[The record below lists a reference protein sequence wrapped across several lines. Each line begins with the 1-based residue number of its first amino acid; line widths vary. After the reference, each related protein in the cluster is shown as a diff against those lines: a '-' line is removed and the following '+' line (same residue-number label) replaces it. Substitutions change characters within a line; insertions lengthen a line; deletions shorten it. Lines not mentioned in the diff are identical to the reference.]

1 MPSYMRRYTIRLI
14 GFLTGYLIVL
24 VGGLLLARGGV
35 ADVVR
40 VGLALL
46 TGAMICGVFWTIFRL
61 LTECDD
67 EYQRLLL
74 VKQVLLATAATLGLT
89 TVWQFLAVYDLVA
102 KGPQWIGVIWLA
114 AFGFAAPIVRLR
126 A

>member
-14 GFLTGYLIVL
+14 SFMTGYLIVL
-24 VGGLLLARGGV
+24 VGGLLLVRGGV
-35 ADVVR
+35 PDVVR
-40 VGLALL
+40 IGLALL
-46 TGAMICGVFWTIFRL
+46 TGAMICGVFWSIFRL

-67 EYQRLLL
+67 EYQRLLM

-89 TVWQFLAVYDLVA
+89 TVWQFLAVYDVVA
-102 KGPQWIGVIWLA
+102 QGPQWIGVIWLA
-114 AFGFAAPIVRLR
+114 AFGLAAPVVRLR